1 MINAAD
7 SSLDAQT
14 KLTPKQW
21 AFVEEYV
28 RNGGNGVRAALHAY
42 DTECYNTANQLARGN
57 LQNPTIKTAI
67 NGLMRAFAMG
77 PDEVT
82 WRLSEHA
89 RVDITEYFTEDKAT
103 GEFTLD
109 LARLKADGK
118 GHLIREIQLEDGK
131 VKVRAHCAQSAL
143 VHLGKINGQFKD
155 KLEVSGTLSIDDVGD
170 LARKVKAKLEGAGDD
185 GD

>member
-1 MINAAD
+1 MSAPAD
-7 SSLDAQT
+7 SLSALDA
-14 KLTPKQW
+14 LTLKQRR
-21 AFVEEYV
+21 FVEEYV
-28 RNGGNGVRAALHAY
+28 RNGGNGTRAALFAY
-42 DTECYNTANQLARGN
+42 DTVDPVTAASMAREN
-57 LQNPTIKTAI
+57 LRKPQIKAAI
-67 NGLMRAFAMG
+67 AELMRDFAMG

-89 RVDITEYFTEDKAT
+89 RVDITEYFTEDPT
-103 GEFTLD
+103 GEFVVD

-170 LARKVKAKLEGAGDD
+170 LARKVKAKLEEAGDE
-185 GD
+185 